1 MAIAI
6 QAQPAAASKKALWAS
21 RAMRVIVV
29 LFLLMDAGIHIATP
43 APVVEAMNQLGYPL
57 NVTVTIGVL
66 ELVLTVLYVIPRTS
80 ILGALLLTG
89 YLGGAVA
96 AHMRVGNPVFE
107 SYIFPALMGALLWG
121 GLVLIDARLRG
132 LLTSATPQPA
142 RCR

>member
-6 QAQPAAASKKALWAS
+6 QPAVSKKALWTS
-21 RAMRVIVV
+21 RVLRVIVV
-29 LFLLMDAGIHIATP
+29 LFLLMDAGIHLATP
-43 APVVEAMNQLGYPL
+43 APVVQAMTQLGYPL
-57 NVTVTIGVL
+57 NVTVTLGVI

-107 SYIFPALMGALLWG
+107 SYIFPAMLGALLWG
-121 GLVLIDARLRG
+121 GLVLIDSRLRA
-132 LLTSATPQPA
+132 LLYA
-142 RCR
+142 RE